1 MENWRYEK
9 SCGGIV
15 SDVVDMDMHDG
26 VSIIRIQERQEDRIL
41 MARSGRS

>member
-9 SCGGIV
+9 IGIA
-15 SDVVDMDMHDG
+15 VDMAMHDG
-26 VSIIRIQERQEDRIL
+26 VSIISIQDRQEDRIL